1 MLPSSFP
8 FLSESNKNVFLKMV
22 GHSQRAY
29 QSISPL
35 ISSSQHEGCSPR
47 HSCQSTLG
55 NGRHCLSYLQFQCGN
70 PSAVQHF
77 CWKIGQVPLWLPLR
91 NRTSFCF
98 VFVRTRTSKG
108 QMCFLWGFFG
118 TGPLPL
124 LLCLLLGNSFKLCLV
139 VCDLYKWQII
149 SQDFFFF
156 KSSNTNLLFPYPKR
170 KGIFTS
176 KK

>member
-1 MLPSSFP
+1 
-8 FLSESNKNVFLKMV
+8 MV

-35 ISSSQHEGCSPR
+35 ISSSQPDGCSPP

-55 NGRHCLSYLQFQCGN
+55 KGRHCLSYLQFQCGN
-70 PSAVQHF
+70 PSAVLRF
-77 CWKIGQVPLWLPLR
+77 CWKTRQVPLWLPLR

-98 VFVRTRTSKG
+98 VLFLYG
-108 QMCFLWGFFG
+108 QGQVKDRCFLWGFFFWYG
-118 TGPLPL
+118 TFT
-124 LLCLLLGNSFKLCLV
+124 SAV
-139 VCDLYKWQII
+139 VVSSAGQLFQIV
-149 SQDFFFF
+149 SSCVWSLQVADYQSGHFFFF